1 MTQSSFKFT
10 KMHGC
15 GNDYIFVDA
24 SYESVEDPA
33 TLSGI
38 VSDRHF
44 GIGSDGLILILPSKT
59 ADFRMRMFN
68 PDGSEAHCGNGLRCV
83 AKYVYDHGL
92 TDKTGLTIETLAGGL
107 EVELVVE
114 GKRVR
119 SVRVNMG
126 LPRLD
131 RADIP
136 MKGDPG
142 NVVQES
148 LDVDDRTLYVT
159 CLSMGNPH
167 CVVYV
172 ESIEAAPVGALGP
185 LIENHPLFPQ
195 RTNVEFVEVLS
206 PTEVRQRTWERGTG
220 ETLACGTGASA
231 VCVAGVLTG
240 RSDSDVLVHLSGGDL
255 ELSWRDR
262 KDVILTGPAL
272 TVFEGVYDPQ

>member
-1 MTQSSFKFT
+1 
-10 KMHGC
+10 MHGC

-172 ESIEAAPVGALGP
+172 ESIESAPVGTVGP

-272 TVFEGVYDPQ
+272 TVFEGVYDPR